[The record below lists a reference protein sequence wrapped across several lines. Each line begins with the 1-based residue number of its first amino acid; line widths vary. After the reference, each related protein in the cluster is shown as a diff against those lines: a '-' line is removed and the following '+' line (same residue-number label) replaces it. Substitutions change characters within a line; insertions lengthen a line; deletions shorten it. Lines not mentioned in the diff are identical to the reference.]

1 VNTRRQQSTW
11 GVPVFI
17 LLLLLGIA
25 ASAPSKTAKPC
36 EEMLV
41 LPGKVGVR
49 GGRVVAALRSE
60 PKTLNPL
67 TALNLPSKEVIHA
80 CDAWSAVHCPI
91 GRETWSDRRRSV
103 DRGKQ
108 IPAFPPKSSVA
119 SQKRKGSCDYYLCS
133 NAVIFRHREILDGI
147 CDRHFGT
154 SPGFMRIGCVFES
167 ARC

>member
-25 ASAPSKTAKPC
+25 ASAPSKTAKPG

-67 TALNLPSKEVIHA
+67 TALDLPSKEVIALLSDLIHINVFTQQTEPA
-80 CDAWSAVHCPI
+80 LARSWRVSPRFGGLSGFCMLASLKSRARDRVHPRLKVV
-91 GRETWSDRRRSV
+91 GS
-103 DRGKQ
+103 
-108 IPAFPPKSSVA
+108 PLPL
-119 SQKRKGSCDYYLCS
+119 QK
-133 NAVIFRHREILDGI
+133 I
-147 CDRHFGT
+147 
-154 SPGFMRIGCVFES
+154 
-167 ARC
+167 